1 MNSQRFI
8 FSERKNDR
16 IWRHMLFWSVWTP
29 YFILLH
35 MAAPMLKPEASNF
48 NNIPFTAT
56 EGFLVLAFQV
66 PITYI
71 TLYLIMPIY
80 TQQNKFARALVL
92 LVAAWCAQYFFY
104 QFAFRNLFP
113 VILNG
118 LLPEKYLQHTQR
130 PENLRHFMA
139 TLAVFLGAMTSTTFV
154 AGFKYIKQWYLK
166 EQKNIQLQKEN
177 AESQLQL
184 LTAQV
189 HPHFLFNTLNN
200 IYSQTQTESPKGSK
214 MIMELSDVL
223 RYILAEGSK
232 ELVPVQKELAMIQE
246 YMNLEKIRYGNKL
259 DLHLYLPD
267 DSGNLKIAPL
277 LLLPFVENCFKHG
290 ASGLLSRPWVN
301 LKIEI
306 NGREL
311 YMKLMNGKSPDQAE
325 LHPRSC
331 TGMEN
336 VRKRLALLYP
346 GKHELE
352 IVDESEVFVVN
363 LRLELASDTTPK
375 TITETEPKLFYA

>member
-1 MNSQRFI
+1 
-8 FSERKNDR
+8 
-16 IWRHMLFWSVWTP
+16 MLFWSVWTP

-104 QFAFRNLFP
+104 QFAFKNFFP

-118 LLPEKYLQHTQR
+118 ILPEKYLQHTQR

-267 DSGNLKIAPL
+267 NSGNLKIAPL

-290 ASGLLSRPWVN
+290 ASGLLSSWAKVA
-301 LKIEI
+301 
-306 NGREL
+306 
-311 YMKLMNGKSPDQAE
+311 MNSSLRWSAR
-325 LHPRSC
+325 RS
-331 TGMEN
+331 E
-336 VRKRLALLYP
+336 RSA
-346 GKHELE
+346 
-352 IVDESEVFVVN
+352 
-363 LRLELASDTTPK
+363 
-375 TITETEPKLFYA
+375 

>member
-1 MNSQRFI
+1 MNSQSFI
-8 FSERKNDR
+8 FSEKKNDR
-16 IWRHMLFWSVWTP
+16 IWRHILFWSVWTP
-29 YFILLH
+29 YFMLLH
-35 MAAPMLKPEASNF
+35 IASPILKPEASNF
-48 NNIPFTAT
+48 NNIPFTSA
-56 EGFLVLAFQV
+56 ESFMIVAFQV

-71 TLYLIMPIY
+71 TLYLILPVY
-80 TQQNKFARALVL
+80 TRQNKLLKAVVL
-92 LVAAWCAQYFFY
+92 LVAAWCAHYFLYRYVFI
-104 QFAFRNLFP
+104 NLVP
-113 VILNG
+113 VILNATIPG
-118 LLPEKYLQHTQR
+118 KYLQDTQR
-130 PENLRHFMA
+130 PESVRHFMA
-139 TLAVFLGAMTSTTFV
+139 ILAVFLGAMTPTTFL

-200 IYSQTQTESPKGSK
+200 IYSQTQTESPRGSK

-232 ELVPVQKELAMIQE
+232 DLVPVQKELAMIRE
-246 YMNLEKIRYGNKL
+246 YINLEKIRYGNKL
-259 DLHLYLPD
+259 DLHLSLPD
-267 DSGNLKIAPL
+267 DSCHLKIAPL

-290 ASGLLSRPWVN
+290 ASRFLSGPWIN

-306 NGREL
+306 IDREL
-311 YMKLMNGKSPDQAE
+311 YMKLMNGKAPDQPV
-325 LHPRSC
+325 LHPRSG
-331 TGMEN
+331 TGIDN
-336 VRKRLALLYP
+336 VRKRLELLYP

-363 LRLELASDTTPK
+363 LRLELASDTSSI
-375 TITETEPKLFYA
+375 TITELEPKTEYA

>member
-1 MNSQRFI
+1 
-8 FSERKNDR
+8 
-16 IWRHMLFWSVWTP
+16 
-29 YFILLH
+29 
-35 MAAPMLKPEASNF
+35 MASPLLKPEASNF
-48 NNIPFTAT
+48 NNIPFTLT
-56 EGFLVLAFQV
+56 EGFLILAFQV

-71 TLYLIMPIY
+71 TLYLILPVY
-80 TQQNKFARALVL
+80 TQQNKLVKALAL
-92 LVAAWCAQYFFY
+92 LAAAWTAHYFLY
-104 QFAFRNLFP
+104 QFVFKNLFP
-113 VILNG
+113 VILNS

-130 PENLRHFMA
+130 PENISHFMA
-139 TLAVFLGAMTSTTFV
+139 ILAVFLGAMTCTTFV

-223 RYILAEGSK
+223 RYILAEGSR
-232 ELVPVQKELAMIQE
+232 ELVPVQNELAMIQE
-246 YMNLEKIRYGNKL
+246 YINLEKIRYGNQL
-259 DLHLYLPD
+259 DLHLYLPG
-267 DSGNLKIAPL
+267 DSGHLKIAPL

-290 ASGLLSRPWVN
+290 VSRFLSKPWIN

-306 NGREL
+306 KGREL
-311 YMKLMNGKSPDQAE
+311 YLKLMNGKAPDQPE
-325 LHPRSC
+325 LHPRSG
-331 TGMEN
+331 TGIDN

-363 LRLELASDTTPK
+363 LRLELASDTPSK